1 MRAAVLYG
9 IHDMRFEDRL
19 EPILAPGQVIV
30 RIGAVGICGS
40 DVHYFAHGRIG
51 PYVVNSP
58 LVLGHECAG
67 TVTEAGPGVTS
78 VSVGDRVVVE
88 PQRTCGLCSECTSGR
103 YNLCRSVEFFATPPY
118 DGALQEFMAVPE
130 RIVHRLPATMSMEQ
144 GALIEPLSVA
154 LAACDVIDVA
164 PGDRVLVTGA
174 GPIGV
179 LVSRVALAAGAA
191 EVAVCDVE
199 PSRLEFV
206 GRQARTRTVLSG
218 EGALVSVIGD
228 DWDGFVECS
237 GSGMALNEGIA
248 CVRPAGRIA
257 LVGMFLNDQVTI
269 APTQLQAKE
278 LSMKGVFRYAN
289 QFPRAIR
296 LLESNVLE
304 VMDLVTGRWSFEDV
318 AKAFERAD
326 SDRIHVLKEMVTL

>member
-40 DVHYFAHGRIG
+40 DVHYFAHGRNG
-51 PYVVNSP
+51 PYEVNSP

-67 TVTEAGPGVTS
+67 TVTEAGPSVTS

-179 LVSRVALAAGAA
+179 LVSRVAL
-191 EVAVCDVE
+191 VASFFITTFAFGMIAPVLSATVALMEPLAFCAKAHVWNAMKALRNKTMANIVFQPGILYAVPTSDVE
-199 PSRLEFV
+199 QIDTTVSTPKNLTY
-206 GRQARTRTVLSG
+206 RT
-218 EGALVSVIGD
+218 
-228 DWDGFVECS
+228 
-237 GSGMALNEGIA
+237 
-248 CVRPAGRIA
+248 
-257 LVGMFLNDQVTI
+257 
-269 APTQLQAKE
+269 
-278 LSMKGVFRYAN
+278 
-289 QFPRAIR
+289 
-296 LLESNVLE
+296 
-304 VMDLVTGRWSFEDV
+304 
-318 AKAFERAD
+318 
-326 SDRIHVLKEMVTL
+326 